1 MADITEYNL
10 PKNTYASFD
19 ARNLRDLIIERLNE
33 NSNVSFTDQNFE
45 GSNLNAIIDIISYS
59 FHTLLFYLNQ
69 TSSEAIYT
77 ETQLYENINRIVK
90 TIGYNPVGK
99 QTSIAPMN
107 LTASGAL
114 NAGYYTIP
122 RFAYTTSNG
131 KIYTSG
137 TKNIT
142 VYKPT
147 TGVSELLTV
156 VDNNLFY
163 EGQVIE
169 YPLIDAVGEEFETIS
184 LLPGENV
191 IVDHFNISIFVKEK
205 EDGKWYEYKR
215 TPSLYLNTIDERVYE
230 CRLNH
235 NKNYEITFGNN
246 INGRQLQLSESV
258 AIYYVSSTGTE
269 GQISANTFNNAS
281 INIYNS
287 TQYDQI
293 FEDTKSNSLTYF
305 SIADIVNITASNPSA
320 STYYDQEETVEEIKR
335 NAPNTFSSEYKL
347 TSKTDYETYINKNFK
362 NIIFDCKV
370 SNNSDYL
377 NNFRKYITEDLKL
390 NSILDYNN
398 ALYNQFNYSDSF
410 DVNNI
415 FVTIVPKFKKNNSVV
430 TRSNYISTSL
440 KNEILNDVRQYKLLN
455 SEITFLDPVYMEVD
469 LLLKQASDAN
479 TVRYRDYTQLVIVKS
494 ANSIISNSTI
504 VDKVYN
510 ILESNINNTLL
521 GNTIDVNKINTEILN
536 TEGVS
541 NMYTKRIDTNV
552 THSGISL
559 GVYNPIYNG
568 RDLKTIN
575 SNSKMYYFQVPYLR
589 DKENIINKIVVVS
602 NTSSQTIDY

>member
-33 NSNVSFTDQNFE
+33 NSDVSFTDQNFE
-45 GSNLNAIIDIISYS
+45 GSNLNAIIDIIAYS

-90 TIGYNPVGK
+90 TIGYNPIGK

-107 LTASGAL
+107 LTAAAAL
-114 NAGYYTIP
+114 NSGYYTIP

-131 KIYTSG
+131 KVYTVG

-147 TGVSELLTV
+147 QGVSEQLTMI
-156 VDNNLFY
+156 DNNLFY

-169 YPLIDAVGEEFETIS
+169 YPTIDAVGEDFETIS
-184 LLPGENV
+184 ILPGNNV
-191 IVDHFNISIFVKEK
+191 IVDHFNISVFVKEK

-215 TPSLYLNTIDERVYE
+215 TPSLYLNTIDERIYE
-230 CRLNH
+230 CRLNP

-246 INGRQLQLSESV
+246 INGRKLEQSESI
-258 AIYYVSSTGTE
+258 AIYYVSSSGTE
-269 GQISANTFNNAS
+269 GQISENTFSNAS

-293 FEDTKSNSLTYF
+293 FEDTKNESLTF
-305 SIADIVNITASNPSA
+305 FTIANIVNITASNPSA
-320 STYYDQEETVEEIKR
+320 STFYDEEEGVEEIRR
-335 NAPNTFSSEYKL
+335 NAPNTFTSEYKL
-347 TSKTDYETYINKNFK
+347 TSKLDYETFINRNFK

-377 NNFRKYITEDLKL
+377 NSYKKYITEDLKL

-410 DVNNI
+410 DVNNLFI
-415 FVTIVPKFKKNNSVV
+415 TIVPKFKKNNSIV
-430 TRSNYISTSL
+430 TRSNYISTGL
-440 KNEILNDVRQYKLLN
+440 KNEILNDIRQYKLLN

-469 LLLKQASDAN
+469 LLLKQATDPN
-479 TVRYRDYTQLVIVKS
+479 TTRYRDYTQLVIVKS
-494 ANSIISNSTI
+494 ANSIISNSTL
-504 VDKVYN
+504 VDNVYN
-510 ILESNINNTLL
+510 VLEQNINNTLL
-521 GNTIDVNKINTEILN
+521 GNTINVNNINSEILN
-536 TEGVS
+536 IEGIS
-541 NMYTKRIDTNV
+541 NIYTKRTDNNIT
-552 THSGISL
+552 SPGINI
-559 GVYNPIYNG
+559 GIYNPVYNG
-568 RDLKTIN
+568 RDLKVVNTN
-575 SNSKMYYFQVPYLR
+575 TSMYYFQVPYLR
-589 DKENIINKIVVVS
+589 DKESIINKIVVVS
-602 NTSSQTIDY
+602 NTSAQTIDY